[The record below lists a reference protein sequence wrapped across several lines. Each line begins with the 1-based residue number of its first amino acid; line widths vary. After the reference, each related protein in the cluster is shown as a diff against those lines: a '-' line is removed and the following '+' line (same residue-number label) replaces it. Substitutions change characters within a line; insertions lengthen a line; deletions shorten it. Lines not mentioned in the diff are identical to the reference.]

1 MHERNA
7 AIGARL
13 IILCKFRSKAHDAA
27 MASVPE
33 IHHLRR
39 DYRREPL
46 EESSLNV
53 DPFAQFSAWFD
64 DALAAGILEPNAMT
78 LGTADA
84 SGLVS
89 CRTVLLKGID
99 ARGFVFFTNYG
110 SRKARQMA
118 SNPNAA
124 LLFPWITLERQ
135 VEVAGAIEKISEAES
150 LEYFL
155 SRPFG
160 SRIGA
165 WVSEQSS
172 LIPSRDVL
180 VSRFE
185 DLKKQFAD
193 GHVPK
198 PEGWGG
204 YRLVPRT
211 IEFWQ
216 GGADRLHDRFLYT
229 RADAAWQVS
238 RLSP

>member
-1 MHERNA
+1 M
-7 AIGARL
+7 
-13 IILCKFRSKAHDAA
+13 SKD
-27 MASVPE
+27 SE
-33 IHHLRR
+33 IHQLRR
-39 DYRREPL
+39 DYRRETL
-46 EESSLNV
+46 DVSCFDA
-53 DPFAQFSAWFD
+53 DPVVQFRAWFEE
-64 DALAAGILEPNAMT
+64 ARSAGIVEPNAMT

-84 SGLVS
+84 SGQVS

-99 ARGFVFFTNYG
+99 AQGFVFFTNYA
-110 SRKARQMA
+110 SRKARQIQENPQA
-118 SNPNAA
+118 S
-124 LLFPWITLERQ
+124 LLFPWISLERQ
-135 VEVAGAIEKISEAES
+135 IEVAGRVEKISESES

-172 LIPSRDVL
+172 VIPSREVL

-185 DLKKQFAD
+185 ELKKRFAD
-193 GHVPK
+193 GNVPK

-204 YRLVPRT
+204 FRVVPDW

-216 GGADRLHDRFLYT
+216 GGPDRLHDRLLYS
-229 RADAAWQVS
+229 RLDAGWKIS

>member
-1 MHERNA
+1 
-7 AIGARL
+7 
-13 IILCKFRSKAHDAA
+13 
-27 MASVPE
+27 
-33 IHHLRR
+33 
-39 DYRREPL
+39 
-46 EESSLNV
+46 
-53 DPFAQFSAWFD
+53 
-64 DALAAGILEPNAMT
+64 
-78 LGTADA
+78 
-84 SGLVS
+84 
-89 CRTVLLKGID
+89 VLLKGID

-118 SNPNAA
+118 ENPNAA

-165 WVSEQSS
+165 WVSEQSAV
-172 LIPSRDVL
+172 IPSREVL

-216 GGADRLHDRFLYT
+216 GGADRLHDRLLYT
-229 RADAAWQVS
+229 RTDAAWRIA

>member
-1 MHERNA
+1 MRKL
-7 AIGARL
+7 L
-13 IILCKFRSKAHDAA
+13 IILSITAQNAHAVT

-33 IHHLRR
+33 IHQLRR
-39 DYRREPL
+39 DYRRDPIEECSLAADPL
-46 EESSLNV
+46 
-53 DPFAQFSAWFD
+53 AQFGKWFEE
-64 DALAAGILEPNAMT
+64 AVSAGIVEPNAMT
-78 LGTADA
+78 LGTADE
-84 SGLVS
+84 SGRVS

-110 SRKARQMA
+110 SRKARQIA
-118 SNPNAA
+118 ANPNAA
-124 LLFPWITLERQ
+124 LLFPWISLERQ
-135 VEVAGAIEKISEAES
+135 VEVAGSVEKISEAES

-165 WVSEQSS
+165 WVSEQSTV
-172 LIPSRDVL
+172 IPSREVL

-185 DLKKQFAD
+185 ELKTKFAD
-193 GHVPK
+193 GNVPK

-216 GGADRLHDRFLYT
+216 GGADRLHDRLLYT
-229 RADAAWQVS
+229 RSGEAWRVS
-238 RLSP
+238 RLAP

>member
-1 MHERNA
+1 
-7 AIGARL
+7 
-13 IILCKFRSKAHDAA
+13 
-27 MASVPE
+27 MATDSE

-39 DYRREPL
+39 DYQREPL
-46 EESSLNV
+46 DAASFKA
-53 DPFAQFSAWFD
+53 DPLAQFREWFEE
-64 DALAAGILEPNAMT
+64 ARSAGILEPNAMT
-78 LGTADA
+78 LGTAHS
-84 SGLVS
+84 SGRVS

-99 ARGFVFFTNYG
+99 ERGFVFFTNYG
-110 SRKARQMA
+110 SRKAHQMTA
-118 SNPNAA
+118 NPQAA

-135 VEVAGAIEKISEAES
+135 VEVAGQVEKISEAES

-172 LIPSRDVL
+172 VIPSRDVL
-180 VSRFE
+180 VAKFE
-185 DLKKQFAD
+185 ELKKQFAD
-193 GHVPK
+193 GNVPK

-204 YRLVPRT
+204 YRVVPET

-216 GGADRLHDRFLYT
+216 GGVDRLHDRLLYT
-229 RADAAWQVS
+229 RMDAGWKIS

>member
-1 MHERNA
+1 MHERNEEEALINLSKIPPEAHNA
-7 AIGARL
+7 AP
-13 IILCKFRSKAHDAA
+13 
-27 MASVPE
+27 MAVAPE
-33 IHHLRR
+33 IHQLRR

-46 EESSLNV
+46 EESSLNP
-53 DPFAQFSAWFD
+53 DPFAQFGIWFD
-64 DALAAGILEPNAMT
+64 EAVAAGIVEPNAMT
-78 LGTADA
+78 LGTADGEGRVA
-84 SGLVS
+84 

-110 SRKARQMA
+110 SRKAQQIA
-118 SNPNAA
+118 ANPNAA
-124 LLFPWITLERQ
+124 LLFPWISLERQ
-135 VEVAGAIEKISEAES
+135 VEVAGTIEKISKAES

-165 WVSEQSS
+165 WVSEQSAV
-172 LIPSRDVL
+172 IPSRDVL
-180 VSRFE
+180 VDRFE
-185 DLKKQFAD
+185 ELKKQYAD
-193 GHVPK
+193 GNVPK

-204 YRLVPRT
+204 YRLLPRT

-229 RADAAWQVS
+229 RADAGWRIS